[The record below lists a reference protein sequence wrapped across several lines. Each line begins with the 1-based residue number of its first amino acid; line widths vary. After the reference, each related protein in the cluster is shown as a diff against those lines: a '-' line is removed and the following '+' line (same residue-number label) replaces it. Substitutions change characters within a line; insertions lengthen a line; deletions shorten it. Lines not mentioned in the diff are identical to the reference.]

1 MTAVLPISAEPAAI
15 PQEEARPGRW
25 RRMPTKAKVGA
36 VLLGLFVLAG
46 VIGPFVALYDPSFQN
61 PSPSLSLHAPYGAHL
76 LGTTQSGQD
85 VLSQLLVGIR
95 LTLEL
100 AFIVGVVATIVG
112 VVATVLSV
120 IVGVTA
126 AFLGG
131 VWDEVLSL
139 LTNVVLVIPAL
150 PLLIVLL
157 GYFQTKG
164 QTATILVLSLLSW
177 PWGAR
182 VIRAQ
187 TLAIRN
193 RDFIA
198 AARETGEKTWR
209 IIGWEIVPNEV
220 SLIAASFV
228 NTVLYA
234 IGASVALAFIGVTNL
249 NSWSLGTMLY
259 WAQSQ
264 QALQLGAW
272 WWFVP
277 PGLAVALIGTGLVLL
292 NTGIE
297 GTMLYWAQSQQALQ
311 LGAWWWFVPPGLAV
325 ALIGTGLVLLNT
337 GIDELG
343 NPRLRDA
350 ASASRIAGRWLPPAN
365 PTPVLGD
372 VSRGRGRLAGFLHSF
387 SRSSLL
393 DETEGG
399 RAR

>member
-1 MTAVLPISAEPAAI
+1 MTVALPISTEATSLAI
-15 PQEEARPGRW
+15 EDVVPGRW
-25 RRMPTKAKVGA
+25 HRMPVKAKAGA
-36 VLLGLFVLAG
+36 VLLGFFILAAI
-46 VIGPFVALYDPSFQN
+46 IGPFVTPYDPSFQN
-61 PSPSLSLHAPYGAHL
+61 PNPALSMAAPSAAHL

-100 AFIVGVVATIVG
+100 AVIVG

-120 IVGVTA
+120 VVGVSA

-131 VWDEVLSL
+131 IWDEVLSL
-139 LTNVVLVIPAL
+139 VSNVFLVIPAL
-150 PLLIVLL
+150 PLLIILL
-157 GYFQTKG
+157 GYLPQKG
-164 QTATILVLSLLSW
+164 QLATIAVLSVLGW

-193 RDFIA
+193 RDFIS
-198 AARETGEKTWR
+198 AARETGESSWR
-209 IIGWEIVPNEV
+209 IIAFEIVPNEV

-234 IGASVALAFIGVTNL
+234 IGASVALAFIGLADL

-259 WAQSQ
+259 WAESQ

-277 PGLAVALIGTGLVLL
+277 PGLAVALMGT
-292 NTGIE
+292 
-297 GTMLYWAQSQQALQ
+297 A
-311 LGAWWWFVPPGLAV
+311 
-325 ALIGTGLVLLNT
+325 LVLLNT

-350 ASASRIAGRWLPPAN
+350 SGANKIAGHWLRPTD
-365 PTPVLGD
+365 PTPVLAE
-372 VSRGRGRLAGFLHSF
+372 VVQSRTGLARFLHSF
-387 SRSSLL
+387 SRGSLL
-393 DETEGG
+393 DDKEGG
-399 RAR
+399 DAR

>member
-1 MTAVLPISAEPAAI
+1 MTAVLPMSADATSLPKEDV
-15 PQEEARPGRW
+15 QPGRW
-25 RRMPTKAKVGA
+25 RRMPPKAKVGA
-36 VLLGLFVLAG
+36 MLLGVFVLAAI
-46 VIGPFVALYDPSFQN
+46 IGPLVAPYDPGYQD
-61 PSPSLSLHAPYGAHL
+61 PSPALSLHAPYGAHL

-100 AFIVGVVATIVG
+100 ALIVGVVAT
-112 VVATVLSV
+112 ALSV
-120 IVGVTA
+120 IVGVTS

-131 VWDEVLSL
+131 AWDEVLSL
-139 LTNVVLVIPAL
+139 ISNVFLVIPAL

-157 GYFQTKG
+157 GSLQTKG
-164 QTATILVLSLLSW
+164 QTATIIVLSGLGW

-209 IIGWEIVPNEV
+209 IIASEIVPNEV

-234 IGASVALAFIGVTNL
+234 IGASVALAFIGVANL

-264 QALQLGAW
+264 QAL
-272 WWFVP
+272 
-277 PGLAVALIGTGLVLL
+277 
-292 NTGIE
+292 E
-297 GTMLYWAQSQQALQ
+297 

-350 ASASRIAGRWLPPAN
+350 TSASRIAGYWLPPAD
-365 PTPVLGD
+365 PTPVLAE
-372 VSRGRGRLAGFLHSF
+372 VVQHRGKLAGFAHSF

-393 DETEGG
+393 DDAEKGG
-399 RAR
+399 HR

>member
-1 MTAVLPISAEPAAI
+1 MTVAPVISADPTAI
-15 PQEEARPGRW
+15 GQEAPQPGRW
-25 RRMPTKAKVGA
+25 RRMPTKAEVGV
-36 VLLGLFVLAG
+36 VLSGVFVLTAI
-46 VIGPFVALYDPSFQN
+46 IGPMVTPYDPSYQN
-61 PSPSLSLHAPYGAHL
+61 PSPSASMNAPSAAHL

-100 AFIVGVVATIVG
+100 GIIVGLVATTL
-112 VVATVLSV
+112 AV

-131 VWDEVLSL
+131 FWDELLSL
-139 LTNVVLVIPAL
+139 VTNVFLVIPAL

-157 GYFQTKG
+157 GYPG
-164 QTATILVLSLLSW
+164 LRGEAPTIIVLSVLGW

-193 RDFIA
+193 RDFVA
-198 AARETGEKTWR
+198 ASRETGERTWR
-209 IIGWEIVPNEV
+209 IIAFEIIPNEV

-234 IGASVALAFIGVTNL
+234 IGASVALAFIGLADL

-259 WAQSQ
+259 WAESQ
-264 QALQLGAW
+264 QALELGAW

-277 PGLAVALIGTGLVLL
+277 PGLAVTLMGTALVLL
-292 NTGIE
+292 NI
-297 GTMLYWAQSQQALQ
+297 
-311 LGAWWWFVPPGLAV
+311 
-325 ALIGTGLVLLNT
+325 
-337 GIDELG
+337 GIDEFG

-350 ASASRIAGRWLPPAN
+350 SSASRIAGRWLRPAD
-365 PTPVLGD
+365 PTPVLAD
-372 VSRGRGRLAGFLHSF
+372 ISRRRGGLAGFLHAF
-387 SRSSLL
+387 SRSSLV
-393 DETEGG
+393 DQAAAGDG
-399 RAR
+399 R

>member
-1 MTAVLPISAEPAAI
+1 MTVAPAISADPTTI
-15 PQEEARPGRW
+15 PQETAEPGRW

-36 VLLGLFVLAG
+36 VLMGLFVLTAI
-46 VIGPFVALYDPSFQN
+46 IGPLVTPYDPSYQN
-61 PSPSLSLHAPYGAHL
+61 PSPAASMNPPSAAHL

-100 AFIVGVVATIVG
+100 GIIVGL
-112 VVATVLSV
+112 VATVLAV

-131 VWDEVLSL
+131 FWDELLSL
-139 LTNVVLVIPAL
+139 VTNVFLVIPAL
-150 PLLIVLL
+150 PLLIILL
-157 GYFQTKG
+157 GYPGLRG
-164 QTATILVLSLLSW
+164 QTPTILVLSVLGW

-187 TLAIRN
+187 TLAIRS
-193 RDFIA
+193 RDFVA
-198 AARETGEKTWR
+198 ASRETGERTWR
-209 IIGWEIVPNEV
+209 IIGSEIVPNEV

-234 IGASVALAFIGVTNL
+234 IGASVALAFIGVADL

-277 PGLAVALIGTGLVLL
+277 PGLAVALIGT
-292 NTGIE
+292 
-297 GTMLYWAQSQQALQ
+297 A
-311 LGAWWWFVPPGLAV
+311 
-325 ALIGTGLVLLNT
+325 LVLLNT

-350 ASASRIAGRWLPPAN
+350 SSASRIAGRWLKPAD
-365 PTPVLGD
+365 PTPVLAD
-372 VSRGRGRLAGFLHSF
+372 ISQHRGWLAGFLHSF

-393 DETEGG
+393 DKGEAGVN
-399 RAR
+399 R

>member
-1 MTAVLPISAEPAAI
+1 MTAVLPISAEPTAI
-15 PQEEARPGRW
+15 AQEEARPGRW
-25 RRMPTKAKVGA
+25 RRMPAKAKVGA
-36 VLLGLFVLAG
+36 ILLGLFVLAG
-46 VIGPFVALYDPSFQN
+46 IIGPFVAPYDPSFQN
-61 PSPSLSLHAPYGAHL
+61 PSPALSMHAPYAAHL

-85 VLSQLLVGIR
+85 VLSQLLTGIR

-100 AFIVGVVATIVG
+100 AFFVGL
-112 VVATVLSV
+112 VATVLSV
-120 IVGVTA
+120 LVGVTS

-131 VWDEVLSL
+131 VWDEILSL
-139 LTNVVLVIPAL
+139 VTNVFLVIPAL

-157 GYFQTKG
+157 GYLQSKG
-164 QTATILVLSLLSW
+164 QSATILVLSLLSW

-209 IIGWEIVPNEV
+209 IISYEIVPNEV

-249 NSWSLGTMLY
+249 NDWSLGTILY
-259 WAQSQ
+259 WA
-264 QALQLGAW
+264 
-272 WWFVP
+272 
-277 PGLAVALIGTGLVLL
+277 
-292 NTGIE
+292 E
-297 GTMLYWAQSQQALQ
+297 SQQALQ

-350 ASASRIAGRWLPPAN
+350 TTASRIAGRWLKPAD
-365 PTPVLGD
+365 PTPVLSD
-372 VSRGRGRLAGFLHSF
+372 ISQRRGRLAGFLHSF

>member
-1 MTAVLPISAEPAAI
+1 MSSTLTITAPPTAPAI
-15 PQEEARPGRW
+15 EKLPGRW
-25 RRMPTKAKVGA
+25 RRMPAKARVGA
-36 VLLGLFVLAG
+36 VLLGVFVLAAI
-46 VIGPFVALYDPSFQN
+46 IGPLVAPYDPSYQN
-61 PSPSLSLHAPYGAHL
+61 PSTALSLNAPSAAHL

-85 VLSQLLVGIR
+85 VLSQLLTGIR

-100 AFIVGVVATIVG
+100 AVIVGVVAT
-112 VVATVLSV
+112 ALSV

-131 VWDEVLSL
+131 IWDELLSL
-139 LTNVVLVIPAL
+139 VSNVFLVIPAL
-150 PLLIVLL
+150 PLLIILL
-157 GYFQTKG
+157 GYLPEKG
-164 QTATILVLSLLSW
+164 QTPTIIVLSVLGW

-193 RDFIA
+193 RDFVA
-198 AARETGEKTWR
+198 AARETGERTWR
-209 IIGWEIVPNEV
+209 ILAYEIVPNEV

-234 IGASVALAFIGVTNL
+234 IGASVALAFIGLADL

-259 WAQSQ
+259 WAESA

-272 WWFVP
+272 WWFIP
-277 PGLAVALIGTGLVLL
+277 PGLAVAL
-292 NTGIE
+292 
-297 GTMLYWAQSQQALQ
+297 M
-311 LGAWWWFVPPGLAV
+311 GA
-325 ALIGTGLVLLNT
+325 GLVLLNT

-350 ASASRIAGRWLPPAN
+350 TSASRIAGRRIRPTD
-365 PTPVLGD
+365 PTPVLDDLRASGP
-372 VSRGRGRLAGFLHSF
+372 GRGPVAAFLHSF

-393 DETEGG
+393 DVKDVQ
-399 RAR
+399 R

>member
-1 MTAVLPISAEPAAI
+1 MTVAPAVSADPTAI
-15 PQEEARPGRW
+15 PQEAAEPGRW

-36 VLLGLFVLAG
+36 VLMGLFVLTAI
-46 VIGPFVALYDPSFQN
+46 IGPLVTPYDPSYQN
-61 PSPSLSLHAPYGAHL
+61 PSPAASMNPPSGAHL

-100 AFIVGVVATIVG
+100 GIIVGL
-112 VVATVLSV
+112 VATVLAV

-131 VWDEVLSL
+131 FWDELLSL
-139 LTNVVLVIPAL
+139 ITNVFLVIPAL
-150 PLLIVLL
+150 PLLIILL
-157 GYFQTKG
+157 GYPGLRGETP
-164 QTATILVLSLLSW
+164 TILALSVLGW

-187 TLAIRN
+187 TLAIRS
-193 RDFIA
+193 RDFVA
-198 AARETGEKTWR
+198 ASRETGERTWR
-209 IIGWEIVPNEV
+209 IIAFEIVPNEV

-234 IGASVALAFIGVTNL
+234 IGASVALAFIGVADL
-249 NSWSLGTMLY
+249 NSWSLGTILY

-277 PGLAVALIGTGLVLL
+277 PGLAVALMGT
-292 NTGIE
+292 
-297 GTMLYWAQSQQALQ
+297 A
-311 LGAWWWFVPPGLAV
+311 
-325 ALIGTGLVLLNT
+325 LVLLNT

-350 ASASRIAGRWLPPAN
+350 NSASRIAGRWLKPAD
-365 PTPVLGD
+365 PTPVLAD
-372 VSRGRGRLAGFLHSF
+372 ISQRRGGFAGFLHSF

-393 DETEGG
+393 DKGEAGE
-399 RAR
+399 A

>member
-1 MTAVLPISAEPAAI
+1 MTVAPAISADPTVV
-15 PQEEARPGRW
+15 PQEAPQPGRW
-25 RRMPTKAKVGA
+25 RRLPAKAKVGA
-36 VLLGLFVLAG
+36 VLSGIFVLTAI
-46 VIGPFVALYDPSFQN
+46 IGPLVTPYDPSYQN
-61 PSPSLSLHAPYGAHL
+61 PSPNASMNAPSAAHL

-100 AFIVGVVATIVG
+100 GIIVGLVAT
-112 VVATVLSV
+112 ALAV
-120 IVGVTA
+120 IVGVSA

-131 VWDEVLSL
+131 FWDELLSL
-139 LTNVVLVIPAL
+139 ITNVFLVIPAL

-157 GYFQTKG
+157 GYPG
-164 QTATILVLSLLSW
+164 LRGEAPTIIVLSVLGW

-193 RDFIA
+193 RDFVA
-198 AARETGEKTWR
+198 ASQETGERTWR
-209 IIGWEIVPNEV
+209 ILAFEIVPNEV

-234 IGASVALAFIGVTNL
+234 IGASVALAFIGL
-249 NSWSLGTMLY
+249 ADLSSWSLGTMLY
-259 WAQSQ
+259 WAESQ

-277 PGLAVALIGTGLVLL
+277 PGLAVALMGT
-292 NTGIE
+292 
-297 GTMLYWAQSQQALQ
+297 A
-311 LGAWWWFVPPGLAV
+311 
-325 ALIGTGLVLLNT
+325 LVLLNT

-350 ASASRIAGRWLPPAN
+350 SSASRIAGRWLRPAD
-365 PTPVLGD
+365 PTPVLANI
-372 VSRGRGRLAGFLHSF
+372 SRRRSRTAGFLHAF
-387 SRSSLL
+387 SRSSLV
-393 DETEGG
+393 DEAEAGD
-399 RAR
+399 RR

>member
-1 MTAVLPISAEPAAI
+1 
-15 PQEEARPGRW
+15 
-25 RRMPTKAKVGA
+25 MPTKAKVGA
-36 VLLGLFVLAG
+36 ILLGLFVLAAI
-46 VIGPFVALYDPSFQN
+46 IGPFVTPYDPSFQN
-61 PSPSLSLHAPYGAHL
+61 PSPALSLHAPYGAHL

-85 VLSQLLVGIR
+85 VLSQLLTGIR

-100 AFIVGVVATIVG
+100 AFFVGL
-112 VVATVLSV
+112 VATVLSV
-120 IVGVTA
+120 LVGVTA

-157 GYFQTKG
+157 GYWQTKG

-182 VIRAQ
+182 VVRAQ
-187 TLAIRN
+187 TMAIRN
-193 RDFIA
+193 RDFIS

-209 IIGWEIVPNEV
+209 IIGYEIVPNEV

-272 WWFVP
+272 WWFLP
-277 PGLAVALIGTGLVLL
+277 PGLAVALIGT
-292 NTGIE
+292 
-297 GTMLYWAQSQQALQ
+297 A
-311 LGAWWWFVPPGLAV
+311 
-325 ALIGTGLVLLNT
+325 LVLLNT

-350 ASASRIAGRWLPPAN
+350 TRGIMVDGHRQRPAD
-365 PTPVLGD
+365 PTPVWHQGAPAP
-372 VSRGRGRLAGFLHSF
+372 AGPITRALHSF
-387 SRSSLL
+387 SRSSLA
-393 DETEGG
+393 DGSRGSGG
-399 RAR
+399 RS

>member
-1 MTAVLPISAEPAAI
+1 MTAVLPISAEPAAL
-15 PQEEARPGRW
+15 PQEETRPGRW
-25 RRMPTKAKVGA
+25 RRMPAKAKAGA
-36 VLLGLFVLAG
+36 TLLGVFVLAG
-46 VIGPFVALYDPSFQN
+46 IIGPLVTPYDPSFQN
-61 PSPSLSLHAPYGAHL
+61 PAPSLSLHAPDSAHL

-100 AFIVGVVATIVG
+100 AFIVGVVAT
-112 VVATVLSV
+112 AMAV

-139 LTNVVLVIPAL
+139 LTNVFLVIPAL

-157 GYFQTKG
+157 GYLQTKG
-164 QTATILVLSLLSW
+164 QAATILVLSVLGW

-193 RDFIA
+193 RDFVA
-198 AARETGEKTWR
+198 ASRETGEKTWR
-209 IIGWEIVPNEV
+209 IIAFEIIPNEV

-234 IGASVALAFIGVTNL
+234 IGASVALAFIGVADLT
-249 NSWSLGTMLY
+249 SWSLGTMLY
-259 WAQSQ
+259 WAESQ

-277 PGLAVALIGTGLVLL
+277 PGLAVALIGT
-292 NTGIE
+292 
-297 GTMLYWAQSQQALQ
+297 A
-311 LGAWWWFVPPGLAV
+311 
-325 ALIGTGLVLLNT
+325 LVLLNT

-350 ASASRIAGRWLPPAN
+350 ARTSRISGRWLPPAE
-365 PTPVLGD
+365 PTPVLTEAFQ
-372 VSRGRGRLAGFLHSF
+372 RRGRLAGILHSF

-393 DETEGG
+393 DENNGG
-399 RAR
+399 QAR

>member
-1 MTAVLPISAEPAAI
+1 MTVTLPISADPASLAT
-15 PQEEARPGRW
+15 EVAVPGRW

-36 VLLGLFVLAG
+36 VILGFFVLAAI
-46 VIGPFVALYDPSFQN
+46 IGPLVSPYDPSYQN
-61 PSPSLSLHAPYGAHL
+61 PSPALSMAAPSAAHL
-76 LGTTQSGQD
+76 LGTTQTGQD

-100 AFIVGVVATIVG
+100 AVIVGVVAT
-112 VVATVLSV
+112 ALSV
-120 IVGVTA
+120 IVGVAA

-131 VWDEVLSL
+131 IWDELLSL
-139 LTNVVLVIPAL
+139 VSNVFLVIPSL
-150 PLLIVLL
+150 PLLIILL
-157 GYFQTKG
+157 GYLPQKG
-164 QTATILVLSLLSW
+164 QLATIAVLSVLGW

-193 RDFIA
+193 RDFIS

-209 IIGWEIVPNEV
+209 ILAVEIVPNEV

-234 IGASVALAFIGVTNL
+234 VGASVALAFIGLADL
-249 NSWSLGTMLY
+249 NSWSLGTILY
-259 WAQSQ
+259 WAEGQ

-277 PGLAVALIGTGLVLL
+277 PGVAVAL
-292 NTGIE
+292 
-297 GTMLYWAQSQQALQ
+297 M
-311 LGAWWWFVPPGLAV
+311 GA
-325 ALIGTGLVLLNT
+325 GLVLLNT

-350 ASASRIAGRWLPPAN
+350 SSASRIAGRWLRPTD
-365 PTPVLGD
+365 PTPVLQEVLQRRTG
-372 VSRGRGRLAGFLHSF
+372 LAGFLHSF

-393 DETEGG
+393 DQTEAGDTL
-399 RAR
+399 

>member
-1 MTAVLPISAEPAAI
+1 VS
-15 PQEEARPGRW
+15 
-25 RRMPTKAKVGA
+25 
-36 VLLGLFVLAG
+36 
-46 VIGPFVALYDPSFQN
+46 
-61 PSPSLSLHAPYGAHL
+61 
-76 LGTTQSGQD
+76 
-85 VLSQLLVGIR
+85 
-95 LTLEL
+95 
-100 AFIVGVVATIVG
+100 
-112 VVATVLSV
+112 
-120 IVGVTA
+120 A

-131 VWDEVLSL
+131 AWDELLSL
-139 LTNVVLVIPAL
+139 VTNVFLVIPAL

-157 GYFQTKG
+157 GYLQTKG
-164 QTATILVLSLLSW
+164 QAATILVLSVLGW

-193 RDFIA
+193 RDFVA
-198 AARETGEKTWR
+198 ASRETGERTWR
-209 IIGWEIVPNEV
+209 IIVFEIVPNEV

-277 PGLAVALIGTGLVLL
+277 PGLAVALIGTALVL
-292 NTGIE
+292 
-297 GTMLYWAQSQQALQ
+297 
-311 LGAWWWFVPPGLAV
+311 V
-325 ALIGTGLVLLNT
+325 NT

-350 ASASRIAGRWLPPAN
+350 ASASRIAGHWLRPAD
-365 PTPVLGD
+365 PTPVLSEVREHCGPL
-372 VSRGRGRLAGFLHSF
+372 SRFVHSF
-387 SRSSLL
+387 SRGSLL
-393 DETEGG
+393 DEARQAEGS
-399 RAR
+399 RPR

>member
-25 RRMPTKAKVGA
+25 RRMPAKAKVGA
-36 VLLGLFVLAG
+36 ILLGLFVLAG
-46 VIGPFVALYDPSFQN
+46 IIGPFVAPYDPSFQN
-61 PSPSLSLHAPYGAHL
+61 PSPSLSLHAPYSAHL

-85 VLSQLLVGIR
+85 VLSQLLIGIR

-100 AFIVGVVATIVG
+100 AFIVG

-209 IIGWEIVPNEV
+209 IITWEIVPNEV

-292 NTGIE
+292 NTGI
-297 GTMLYWAQSQQALQ
+297 
-311 LGAWWWFVPPGLAV
+311 
-325 ALIGTGLVLLNT
+325 
-337 GIDELG
+337 DELG

-365 PTPVLGD
+365 PTPVLSD
-372 VSRGRGRLAGFLHSF
+372 VPQRRGRVASFVHSF
-387 SRSSLL
+387 SRSSLI
-393 DETEGG
+393 DETKGG
-399 RAR
+399 DAR

>member
-1 MTAVLPISAEPAAI
+1 MTIAPAISADPTTV
-15 PQEEARPGRW
+15 PQEAAEPGRW
-25 RRMPTKAKVGA
+25 RRMPTKARVGVVLSA
-36 VLLGLFVLAG
+36 VLVLAAT
-46 VIGPFVALYDPSFQN
+46 IGPLVTPYDPSYQN
-61 PSPSLSLHAPYGAHL
+61 PSPDASMNAPSAAHL

-100 AFIVGVVATIVG
+100 GILVGVVAT
-112 VVATVLSV
+112 ALSV

-131 VWDEVLSL
+131 FWDELLSL

-150 PLLIVLL
+150 PLLIILL
-157 GYFQTKG
+157 GYLPNKG
-164 QTATILVLSLLSW
+164 ETPTILVLSVLGW

-193 RDFIA
+193 RDFVA
-198 AARETGEKTWR
+198 ASRETGERTWR
-209 IIGWEIVPNEV
+209 ILAFEIVPNEV

-228 NTVLYA
+228 NTMLYA
-234 IGASVALAFIGVTNL
+234 IGASVALAFIGVADL

-277 PGLAVALIGTGLVLL
+277 PGLAVAL
-292 NTGIE
+292 
-297 GTMLYWAQSQQALQ
+297 M
-311 LGAWWWFVPPGLAV
+311 GAA
-325 ALIGTGLVLLNT
+325 LVLLNT

-350 ASASRIAGRWLPPAN
+350 SSASRIAGRWLRPAD
-365 PTPVLGD
+365 PTPVLSEISQRRNG
-372 VSRGRGRLAGFLHSF
+372 LAGFLHSF

-393 DETEGG
+393 DKAEAGEG
-399 RAR
+399 R